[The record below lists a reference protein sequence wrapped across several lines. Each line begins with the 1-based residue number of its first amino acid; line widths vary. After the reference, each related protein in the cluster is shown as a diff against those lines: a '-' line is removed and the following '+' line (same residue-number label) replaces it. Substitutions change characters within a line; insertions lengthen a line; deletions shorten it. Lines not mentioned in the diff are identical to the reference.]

1 MNHGLVGWFLHV
13 RICRSRSLTK
23 TVCIFVVTKEP
34 EESVEGRAVERA
46 FTLDYSVE
54 FGVVGDFYE
63 GEGYSWAESLG

>member
-13 RICRSRSLTK
+13 RICRSRSLTI

-46 FTLDYSVE
+46 FTLVYSVE
-54 FGVVGDFYE
+54 FGVVDEFFE
-63 GEGYSWAESLG
+63 GEGYSWAKSLG